1 MKNEKTP
8 LDGEEFME
16 SVYKK
21 ELGPDFT
28 TVESGVAIGEIDWT
42 KDSEYIRL
50 FGDNRPPPLP
60 PMSPFEHLK
69 KFKNQLKKELF
80 PKGILPK

>member
-21 ELGPDFT
+21 ELGPDFA
-28 TVESGVAIGEIDWT
+28 TVESGVAIG
-42 KDSEYIRL
+42 
-50 FGDNRPPPLP
+50 
-60 PMSPFEHLK
+60 
-69 KFKNQLKKELF
+69 
-80 PKGILPK
+80 

>member
-21 ELGPDFT
+21 ELGPDFA
-28 TVESGVAIGEIDWT
+28 TVEGGVAVGLIDFT
-42 KDSEYIRL
+42 QDSEYKRL
-50 FGDNRPPPLP
+50 LEIQAKARGEKRLSPMP
-60 PMSPFEHLK
+60 PMSPFE
-69 KFKNQLKKELF
+69 
-80 PKGILPK
+80 